1 MEEDPQEST
10 MKLIENAEVILNAD
24 KIETGNIGIIGGK
37 KKKKPLEDQ
46 QMDDVSSNQEI
57 EHPSSSLLK
66 ETSKQYYD
74 PFSKYAGPPR
84 NENIWHYS
92 LFPSTSSKK
101 SNPPGLS
108 LFTTNR
114 ENKYS
119 MFSSNNFYYKNQE
132 EEENEEENEKH
143 QMSFEEKS
151 DSEFS
156 EKSFLQN
163 KLNTSKNASEQLE
176 KKENVPSNTNK
187 QNEPDLSS
195 RYFRTFN
202 FPQSNNPFSLSQL
215 LNPKPTGEENTT
227 LKTETI
233 EKEKNLKWTAEAF
246 SGSFE
251 NIGAGTVGTGKNP
264 NFYYKFSEGNE
275 EFNTNTGNIPFRP
288 NIPSTENISRKP
300 PPGFKP
306 NK

>member
-10 MKLIENAEVILNAD
+10 QKLIENAEVIVNAE
-24 KIETGNIGIIGGK
+24 KIDSGNIGIIGGK
-37 KKKKPLEDQ
+37 KKKKPVEDQ
-46 QMDDVSSNQEI
+46 FNDEVSSNQDN
-57 EHPSSSLLK
+57 EHSSSVLPK
-66 ETSKQYYD
+66 ENKEKQYYD
-74 PFSKYAGPPR
+74 PFSKLAGPPR

-92 LFPSTSSKK
+92 LFPSAGNKK

-119 MFSSNNFYYKNQE
+119 MFSSNFYNQNQE
-132 EEENEEENEKH
+132 EEENDEENEK
-143 QMSFEEKS
+143 QQTSFEEKS

-163 KLNTSKNASEQLE
+163 KLKTSQNPSEQFE
-176 KKENVPSNTNK
+176 RNEGMNSNLTK
-187 QNEPDLSS
+187 NEPDFSS
-195 RYFRTFN
+195 RYYRTFN

-215 LNPKPTGEENTT
+215 LNPKPAEEE
-227 LKTETI
+227 ETFNSKAGI
-233 EKEKNLKWTAEAF
+233 EEKETNTPWNAF
-246 SGSFE
+246 PE
-251 NIGAGTVGTGKNP
+251 NYDSHGLIGQP
-264 NFYYKFSEGNE
+264 NKAANALFFGNE
-275 EFNTNTGNIPFRP
+275 DIGQNTNSSIPTFRP
-288 NIPSTENISRKP
+288 NVAAVNTDNLSRKP